1 MQEPTR
7 LLRIERRDLFLP
19 DLRRVHLR
27 RGVERDEVEPHG
39 LLKSTVQHRVDVPD
53 ARGLEAV
60 PELRGVEGLDVRRC
74 ALRKLELAERGG
86 DVPPDL
92 QLVVVVGSVSEVA
105 ACGVL

>member
-7 LLRIERRDLFLP
+7 LLRIERLNLFLP
-19 DLRRVHLR
+19 YLRRVNTR
-27 RGVERDEVEPHG
+27 SRVERDEVEPHG

-60 PELRGVEGLDVRRC
+60 SELRGVERLDVRC
-74 ALRKLELAERGG
+74 CKLRKLEPAERGG

-92 QLVVVVGSVSEVA
+92 QLVVMVGPVS
-105 ACGVL
+105 